1 MKNET
6 AILDFGSSKI
16 SVLIGERG
24 VNGCLNILGSGEAQY
39 GGFMDGE
46 WLEPELLSQAV
57 GYAVNNAQTNS
68 RTKVKKLYVGI
79 PGEFTACV
87 VKDVNIN
94 FSKKRRVTSFDV
106 DELFETGR
114 KAFEN
119 RMDYEAINQGAVYF
133 QTDDNRRIVNP
144 EGLSTTRLSGRIS
157 YILGEIRFIG
167 FVKKLL
173 NEMGIS
179 HVQFISAL
187 AAEVLYLFEP
197 RTRDQYVLMLD
208 AGYITSSV
216 VLARGDGIINMKSFS
231 LGGGNITA
239 DLCEILE
246 IGFSEA
252 ESLKRKVVLSLNAG
266 EKDVYEIIADRREK
280 QFPAQKV
287 NEIVHD
293 RIGMIA
299 DTVKK
304 CLEMKEE
311 YPSYI
316 TLYLTGG
323 GLAYIKGARELLSR
337 LIAKPMEIVASRQ
350 PQLNRP
356 HMSSALGLLDMAV
369 SSGGGQ
375 QKQGFWSRMFGK

>member
-1 MKNET
+1 MKGDT
-6 AILDFGSSKI
+6 AVLDFGSGKI

-46 WLEPELLSQAV
+46 WLEPDLLAQAV

-68 RTKVKKLYVGI
+68 RTKVRKLFVGV
-79 PGEFTACV
+79 PGEFTTCA

-94 FSKKRRVTSFDV
+94 FSKKRRVTNFDV

-114 KAFEN
+114 KSFIN

-157 YILGEIRFIG
+157 YILGEIRFIN
-167 FVKKLL
+167 FVRKLL
-173 NEMGIS
+173 DEMNIKAE
-179 HVQFISAL
+179 FISAL
-187 AAEVLYLFEP
+187 SAEALYLFEP
-197 RTRDQYVLMLD
+197 LQRDQYVLLLD
-208 AGYITSSV
+208 CGFITSSV
-216 VLARGDGIINMKSFS
+216 VLARGDGIIGMKSFS

-239 DLCEILE
+239 DISEVLE
-246 IGFSEA
+246 IGFAEA
-252 ESLKRKVVLSLNAG
+252 ESVKRKVVLSLNAG
-266 EKDVYEIIADRREK
+266 EKDVYEIVSGGKEK

-287 NEIVHD
+287 NEIVQD

-299 DTVKK
+299 ETVRK
-304 CLEMKEE
+304 CLDMKEE

-316 TLYLTGG
+316 ALHLTGG
-323 GLAYIKGARELLSR
+323 GLAYIKGARELLSK
-337 LIAKPMEIVASRQ
+337 LIGKPVEIIASRQ

-356 HMSSALGLLDMAV
+356 HMSSALGLLDMALSYGAPV
-369 SSGGGQ
+369 E
-375 QKQGFWSRMFGK
+375 KKGFWARLFGK